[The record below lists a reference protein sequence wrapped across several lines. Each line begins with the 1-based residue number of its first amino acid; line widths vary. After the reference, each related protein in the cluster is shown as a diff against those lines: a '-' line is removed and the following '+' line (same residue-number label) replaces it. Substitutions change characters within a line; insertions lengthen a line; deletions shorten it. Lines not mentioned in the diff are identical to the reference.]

1 MPRVA
6 IVIVTYNSAAEMGG
20 CLDALTGLSET
31 ETEILVVDNAS
42 ADRTRD
48 EVAARKIKLIANKTN
63 AGFAAALNQGVR
75 ATTAPLILS
84 LNPDAHLVSGLD
96 AMAAFFEQAKTGF
109 EHPET
114 GAVGGMLIGED
125 GAPQTGFMAR
135 NLPTSAALI
144 FEVLGINRL
153 WPANRVNWHYRC
165 LGVDAMSVSPVDQP
179 PGAFL
184 MFSRAAWE
192 TVGGFDER
200 FWPVWFED
208 VDFCARIKSA
218 GYRAWYHPSGVAKH
232 TGSHSVGSLALENRE
247 RYWYGSLL
255 EYAAKHYRSSAFRT
269 TCAAVAVGAV
279 CRAVLGFPRNGLK
292 AFVVYGGIVGLAL
305 GRAFRSPAKHSGKC
319 CLI

>member
-6 IVIVTYNSAAEMGG
+6 VVIVTYNSAAEIGG
-20 CLDALTGLSET
+20 CLDALSET
-31 ETEILVVDNAS
+31 GAEILVVDNAS
-42 ADRTRD
+42 ADNSRD
-48 EVAARKIKLIANKTN
+48 EVTARKIGLIANRTN

-96 AMAAFFEQAKTGF
+96 AMAALFEQPKIQPKA
-109 EHPET
+109 
-114 GAVGGMLIGED
+114 GAVGGKLIGED

-135 NLPTSAALI
+135 NLPTPTALV
-144 FEVLGINRL
+144 FEILGINRL

-165 LGVDAMSVSPVDQP
+165 LGVDTMSLSPVDQP

-218 GYRAWYHPSGVAKH
+218 GYCAYYHPLAVAKH
-232 TGSHSVGSLALENRE
+232 KGSHSVGPLALENRE

-255 EYAAKHYRSSAFRT
+255 EYAAKHYRSAAFRT
-269 TCAAVAVGAV
+269 TCVAVALGAV
-279 CRAVLGFPRNGLK
+279 CRAVLGFPRNGFK

>member
-1 MPRVA
+1 MSRVA
-6 IVIVTYNSAAEMGG
+6 IVIVTYNSAAEIGG
-20 CLDALTGLSET
+20 CLDALAETGA
-31 ETEILVVDNAS
+31 EILVIDNAS
-42 ADRTRD
+42 ADSTRD
-48 EVAARKIKLIANKTN
+48 EVTARKIGLIANPMN

-96 AMAAFFEQAKTGF
+96 AMAACMERPKA
-109 EHPET
+109 

-135 NLPTSAALI
+135 NLPTPATLV

-165 LGVDAMSVSPVDQP
+165 LGVDTMSVSPVDQP

-208 VDFCARIKSA
+208 VDFCARLKSA
-218 GYRAWYHPSGVAKH
+218 GYCAWYHPPGVAKH

-269 TCAAVAVGAV
+269 VCAAVAVGAV
-279 CRAVLGFPRNGLK
+279 GRAVLGSPRYGLK
-292 AFVVYGGIVGLAL
+292 AFAVYGGIVGLAL
-305 GRAFRSPAKHSGKC
+305 GRAFRSPAEHSGKC

>member
-6 IVIVTYNSAAEMGG
+6 IVIVTYNSAAEIGG
-20 CLDALTGLSET
+20 CLDALSKTAA
-31 ETEILVVDNAS
+31 EILVVDNAS
-42 ADRTRD
+42 ADSTRD
-48 EVAARKIKLIANKTN
+48 EVAARKIRLIANRTN

-96 AMAAFFEQAKTGF
+96 AMAACFEPLNAQ
-109 EHPET
+109 PNT

-135 NLPTSAALI
+135 NLPTPAALV

-153 WPANRVNWHYRC
+153 WPGNRVNWHYRC
-165 LGVDAMSVSPVDQP
+165 LGVDTMNVSPVDQP

-184 MFSRAAWE
+184 MFSRAVWE

-218 GYRAWYHPSGVAKH
+218 GYCAYYHPLGVAKH
-232 TGSHSVGSLALENRE
+232 KGSHSVGPLALENRE

-269 TCAAVAVGAV
+269 TCVAVAVGAV
-279 CRAVLGFPRNGLK
+279 VRAVLGFPRNGFK

-305 GRAFRSPAKHSGKC
+305 GRAFRSPAEHSGKC